1 MNQVKKLMV
10 AGGAAFLGLQFE
22 SFLKLLAEFFGLSD
36 ALAFVVEHHIVLQ
49 ILGCIIFQ
57 IENFLQRTDFVLGSA
72 MALETEAHRVIFC
85 VEYNVHLVHLTV
97 ATHARNTAVHVSGVA
112 EFHVVRS
119 LVNFHPLDRLT
130 VIKRVCFVH
139 RTMQWI
145 KLGALA
151 LHVLV
156 AVPASVGRRK
166 IRVIRVVHK
175 RVAIA
180 AIETELIHVNLVRKR
195 NGLRGLIAD
204 NSRFGSSVYRKG
216 SDYANGDGTGTDC
229 DFQR

>member
-1 MNQVKKLMV
+1 MV
-10 AGGAAFLGLQFE
+10 AGSAAFLGLQFE
-22 SFLKLLAEFFGLSD
+22 SFLKLLTEFFGLSD

-49 ILGCIIFQ
+49 ILSRIILQ
-57 IENFLQRTDFVLGSA
+57 IENFLQRANLVLRSA
-72 MALETEAHRVIFC
+72 MALQTEAHRVIFR
-85 VEYNVHLVHLTV
+85 VENNFHLVNLTV
-97 ATHARNTAVHVSGVA
+97 ATYARNTAVHVSGVA

-119 LVNFHPLDRLT
+119 FVNFHPLNRLT
-130 VIKRVCFVH
+130 IIKRMCFVH

-156 AVPASVGRRK
+156 AIPASIGGWQ
-166 IRVIRVVHK
+166 IRVIRVIYK
-175 RVAIA
+175 RVAIT